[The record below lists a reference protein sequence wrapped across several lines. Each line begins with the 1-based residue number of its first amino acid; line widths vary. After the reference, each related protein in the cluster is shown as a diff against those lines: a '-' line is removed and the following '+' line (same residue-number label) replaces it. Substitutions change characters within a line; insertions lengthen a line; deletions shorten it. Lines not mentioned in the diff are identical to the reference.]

1 MPLTRSLLY
10 RICPRGG
17 ALATMSTTARIPAV
31 VGGAEAGRG
40 VRAARRARGALR
52 TSTPSTGGARRMPCG
67 GAERG
72 AAHCASTV
80 SPRSPRPAPH
90 GGTSWTP
97 SVQLRY
103 RPGGPANFQRS
114 GAVGACRAHNPEAV
128 GSKPTFATGSSW
140 GSLSTTTIFVF
151 ASHHFICQQ
160 LLPVR
165 RVFLHR
171 HGALWPLEGVYTGT
185 GTPPLFVFASHHFV
199 YTGTALRL
207 FCFCL
212 PSLHFCQ
219 QLLPCA
225 EFSFTGIQTRH
236 VRDPRCPVDSLLLS
250 KTPRL
255 TSPERSR
262 LRIRINSSSSSSS
275 SDR

>member
-128 GSKPTFATGSSW
+128 GSKPTFATGWMGLVVDSV
-140 GSLSTTTIFVF
+140 T
-151 ASHHFICQQ
+151 
-160 LLPVR
+160 
-165 RVFLHR
+165 
-171 HGALWPLEGVYTGT
+171 
-185 GTPPLFVFASHHFV
+185 
-199 YTGTALRL
+199 
-207 FCFCL
+207 FCL
-212 PSLHFCQ
+212 PRLVRTRPARLSRGRVDFTSCGRAQ
-219 QLLPCA
+219 A
-225 EFSFTGIQTRH
+225 ARFSFFALSVIRKLTFPPF
-236 VRDPRCPVDSLLLS
+236 PRKEWRISSL
-250 KTPRL
+250 
-255 TSPERSR
+255 
-262 LRIRINSSSSSSS
+262 I
-275 SDR
+275 

>member
-151 ASHHFICQQ
+151 ASHHFI
-160 LLPVR
+160 LP
-165 RVFLHR
+165 
-171 HGALWPLEGVYTGT
+171 AAAP
-185 GTPPLFVFASHHFV
+185 ASAQSFPSPS
-199 YTGTALRL
+199 R
-207 FCFCL
+207 CL
-212 PSLHFCQ
+212 V
-219 QLLPCA
+219 A
-225 EFSFTGIQTRH
+225 T
-236 VRDPRCPVDSLLLS
+236 
-250 KTPRL
+250 
-255 TSPERSR
+255 
-262 LRIRINSSSSSSS
+262 
-275 SDR
+275 